1 MRVAIVGAGVSGLV
15 AAHLLHGRH
24 EITVYEASARPGGHA
39 RTVDVEEDGRRFP
52 VDTGFLVYNERNY
65 PRFSALL
72 AKLGVDTV
80 PTTMSF
86 SVRCDRTG
94 LEYGGAS
101 PAALFAQPRNAFR
114 PAFWRMLSDLRRF
127 YRNAP
132 AQVRAAPDDTSVE
145 DFVRTFGYGDDFVQQ
160 HLVPLGSAIWSAPP
174 GAFRRFPVRF
184 VVDFLRNHDM
194 LELDLRRRVTWRTI
208 PGGSRRYVEKLTAPF
223 ADRIRAGTPVRRVTR
238 GPDGVTLTA
247 GDDGPRTFDHV
258 LLACH
263 ADQALRVLTDPSP
276 EERDILGAVPYAR
289 NDATLHTDETLL
301 PRSRRTWSAWNYHVR
316 RDDGA
321 AAVTY
326 DLNLLQQL
334 PARRTWCVTLNEDDR
349 VRPGQVV
356 ERIAF
361 EHPSY
366 SAAGMA
372 ARARRPR
379 LLGTNRTSYCG
390 AYWGAGFHEDG
401 VESAFTA
408 VQALEASA

>member
-1 MRVAIVGAGVSGLV
+1 MRVAVVGAGVSGLV
-15 AAHLLHGRH
+15 AARLLHRRH

-65 PRFSALL
+65 PRFTALL
-72 AKLGVDTV
+72 TELGVESV

-94 LEYGGAS
+94 VEYGGAS
-101 PAALFAQPRNAFR
+101 LATLFAQPRNAIR

-127 YRNAP
+127 YRDAP
-132 AQVRAAPDDTSVE
+132 AQVRTVPDDTSI
-145 DFVRTFGYGDDFVQQ
+145 DDFARAFDYGEEFVER

-184 VVDFLRNHDM
+184 VVEFLRNHDM
-194 LELDLRRRVTWRTI
+194 LELDVRRRVTWRTI
-208 PGGSRRYVEKLTAPF
+208 PGGSRRYVEKLIAPF
-223 ADRIRAGTPVRRVTR
+223 ADRVRTGTPVREIRRGRDEVT
-238 GPDGVTLTA
+238 VTA
-247 GDDGPRTFDHV
+247 GGDGPRAFDHV
-258 LLACH
+258 VLACH
-263 ADQALRVLTDPSP
+263 ADQALRLLIDPTA
-276 EERDILGAVPYAR
+276 EERGILGAVPYAR
-289 NDATLHTDETLL
+289 NDATLHTDEALL

-316 RDDGA
+316 REDGA

-326 DLNLLQQL
+326 DLNLLQDL

-349 VRPGQVV
+349 VRPGEVV

-379 LLGTNRTSYCG
+379 LLGANRTSYCG

-401 VESAFTA
+401 VESAFAA
-408 VQALEASA
+408 VQALEATA